1 MAVEVRLTTHSE
13 EETEALAEA
22 LGLRLSAPALI
33 ALDGDLG
40 AGKTCFV
47 RGLAR
52 GLGVKEPISSPT
64 YSLMAQYRGRVPFL
78 HMDAWMEGRERAFL
92 MDGGSEL
99 LVDAVCAVEW
109 AAKVSDVLPA
119 ARIEV
124 RLRAVPGAPE
134 ERLIELRSVGGD
146 AGLDHALQELDQG
159 G

>member
-1 MAVEVRLTTHSE
+1 MAVEVRITTHTE

-22 LGLRLSAPALI
+22 LGRRMSAPALV
-33 ALDGDLG
+33 ALDGELG

-52 GLGVKEPISSPT
+52 GLGVHEPISSPT
-64 YSLMAQYRGRVPFL
+64 YALMASYRGRVPFL

-99 LVDAVCAVEW
+99 LIHAVCAVEW
-109 AAKVSDVLPA
+109 ASKVMDVLPG

-124 RLRAVPGAPE
+124 QLRTVPDAPE
-134 ERLIELRSVGGD
+134 ERHIELRSVGGD
-146 AGLDHALQELDQG
+146 LRLDHALQELDRAR
-159 G
+159 